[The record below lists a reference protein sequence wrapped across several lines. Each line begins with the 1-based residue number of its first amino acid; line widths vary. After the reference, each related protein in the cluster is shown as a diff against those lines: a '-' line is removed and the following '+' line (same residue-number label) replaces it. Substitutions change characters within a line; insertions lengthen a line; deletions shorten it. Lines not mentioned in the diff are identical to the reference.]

1 MPLSRFNYQ
10 CLFNFYHKGKLL
22 KIIMILFLNSGN
34 HMLWLVCNFEKNGI
48 IMKSPKLVI

>member
-1 MPLSRFNYQ
+1 MPLSTFNYW

-22 KIIMILFLNSGN
+22 KIIVILFLSSGN
-34 HMLWLVCNFEKNGI
+34 YMLWLVCNPEENGI